1 MTDPMPSQ
9 TIAQSA
15 LPCFL
20 SEFAREAR
28 QTPVALDDEGIIVAA
43 TRALAQVGAPSG
55 VLDGIAALLQ
65 YAVAE
70 VDPSSSV
77 LDEEN
82 RALDT
87 TRQAITPIQQA
98 RLQARV
104 DRVEAL
110 CSGEAVC
117 PRPGCGHKAHSHGR
131 RTRVLLGRHGQMQ
144 VSLRRLVCQNPDCRH
159 GFFAA
164 AETLGLQGNRF
175 TAGCAAVITMACT
188 ELPYGKALEL
198 LGALTGIELS
208 EHAAQELTMSRGRE
222 VVAADEAAASRHAPY
237 DDKGLRR
244 VSGRPD
250 GAVQAKDAPR
260 VAYLE
265 VDGVLPMTREELPD
279 SSEPVAGARGGKGRR
294 YKLEGKEVKN
304 AVLYR
309 QQDHAQEM
317 PSRGCLLQRWYV
329 SHLGH
334 WGLFAMLVWLAML
347 RLRFDKAE
355 LLVVLGDGAGWIA
368 SLVEWLPMH
377 GRVLHILDYFHAC
390 HRAWEVARAVFGH
403 DSEQAGTKAR
413 WWCEVIKDGGVDL
426 VIRELRQLGDDNLD
440 AGAKT
445 KVEELTTYFE
455 NSQKRMDYPTY
466 LARGLRISSGIVES
480 ANYHVTGARL
490 KQQGMRW
497 SPIGAKRL
505 AALRADLCNRTW
517 DKRSQDLLAA
527 RAARLAA

>member
-1 MTDPMPSQ
+1 M
-9 TIAQSA
+9 AQSA
-15 LPCFL
+15 LPSFL
-20 SEFAREAR
+20 TEFAREAR
-28 QTPVALDDEGIIVAA
+28 QAPAALDDEGIITAA
-43 TRALAQVGAPSG
+43 TRALAQIAAAPA

-65 YAVAE
+65 YAVSE
-70 VDPSSSV
+70 VDSGV
-77 LDEEN
+77 CILDEED
-82 RALDT
+82 RALNAA
-87 TRQAITPIQQA
+87 RQAITPIQQA

-110 CSGEAVC
+110 CSGEAIC

-131 RTRVLLGRHGQMQ
+131 RTRVLLGRHGQIQ
-144 VSLRRLVCQNPDCRH
+144 VNLRRLVCQNPECRH

-175 TAGCAAVITMACT
+175 TAGCAAAITMACT

-222 VVAADEAAASRHAPY
+222 VVAMDEAAASHHAPY
-237 DDKGLRR
+237 DDNGLRR

-250 GAVQAKDAPR
+250 DAVQAKDTPQ

-265 VDGVLPMTREELPD
+265 VDGVLPMTREEVLE
-279 SSEPVAGARGGKGRR
+279 SSTPVAGARGGKGRR

-317 PSRGCLLQRWYV
+317 PSRGCLLQRRYV

-355 LLVVLGDGAGWIA
+355 LLVVLGDGAGWIT

-390 HRAWEVARAVFGH
+390 HRTWEVARAVFSH
-403 DSEQAGTKAR
+403 DNNQATTKAR
-413 WWCEVIKDGGVDL
+413 WWCDVIKDGGVDL
-426 VIRELRQLGDDNLD
+426 VIGELRQLVDDNLD

-445 KVEELTTYFE
+445 KVAELITYFE
-455 NSQKRMDYPTY
+455 NSKTRIDYPAY
-466 LARGLRISSGIVES
+466 IERGLRISSGIVES

-497 SPIGAKRL
+497 SPTGAKNL

-517 DKRSQDLLAA
+517 GKRSRELLAA
-527 RAARLAA
+527 RATRLAA